1 MQDTFDKK
9 KLWILFIHPSQLMFG
24 ATEVRNSSKYI
35 SCATRRSKWIIVMLT
50 FLDVDT
56 HSIIIA
62 SIGFPLRYVT
72 VIEWNLEIPSRYV
85 MAPEMGQSVTSIH
98 GAGNKASRSALV
110 LAN

>member
-24 ATEVRNSSKYI
+24 ATEVSNSSRYI

-56 HSIIIA
+56 HSIIID
-62 SIGFPLRYVT
+62 STRLDFHYVT
-72 VIEWNLEIPSRYV
+72 SR
-85 MAPEMGQSVTSIH
+85 ELNGI
-98 GAGNKASRSALV
+98 
-110 LAN
+110 

>member
-1 MQDTFDKK
+1 M
-9 KLWILFIHPSQLMFG
+9 
-24 ATEVRNSSKYI
+24 
-35 SCATRRSKWIIVMLT
+35 IVMLT

-72 VIEWNLEIPSRYV
+72 GIERNLEIPSRYV
-85 MAPEMGQSVTSIH
+85 MAPEMAQSVTSIH

-110 LAN
+110 DGLTDGPSDGWTHPLIEMLGRI